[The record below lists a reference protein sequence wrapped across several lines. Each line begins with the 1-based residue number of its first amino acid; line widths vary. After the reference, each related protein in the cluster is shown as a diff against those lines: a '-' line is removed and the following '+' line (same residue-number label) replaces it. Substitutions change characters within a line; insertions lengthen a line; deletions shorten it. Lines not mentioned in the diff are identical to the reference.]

1 MCFCDG
7 LDFLIV
13 NKTNGKKRFIKGDE
27 NLVDFFK
34 DHYSLPCLFHR
45 LLKKEYVRLDNVLYQ
60 ILYNNHPECQRVK
73 MELVKML
80 GIEDPG
86 LWRICPDKYRYLL
99 HHERQQSTRTLT
111 I

>member
-7 LDFLIV
+7 LDFVIV
-13 NKTNGKKRFIKGDE
+13 NKTNGEKRFIKGDE
-27 NLVDFFK
+27 NLVAFFK
-34 DHYSLPCLFHR
+34 NHYSLPCLFHR
-45 LLKKEYVRLDNVLYQ
+45 LLKREYVRHDNVLYQ
-60 ILYNNHPECQRVK
+60 ILYNNHPECHRVK

-86 LWRICPDKYRYLL
+86 LWNVCPDKYRHLL
-99 HHERQQSTRTLT
+99 RHERQQSTRSLT

>member
-1 MCFCDG
+1 MTGWILF
-7 LDFLIV
+7 V
-13 NKTNGKKRFIKGDE
+13 NKTNGEKNFIKGDE

-34 DHYSLPCLFHR
+34 NYYSLPCLFRR

-80 GIEDPG
+80 EIEDPG
-86 LWRICPDKYRYLL
+86 LWNMCPDKYRYLL
-99 HHERQQSTRTLT
+99 PHERQQSTRTLT

>member
-7 LDFLIV
+7 LDYLIV
-13 NKTNGKKRFIKGDE
+13 NKTNGEKRFIKGDE

-34 DHYSLPCLFHR
+34 GHYSLPYLFHR
-45 LLKKEYVRLDNVLYQ
+45 LLKKEYVRHANVLYQ

-73 MELVKML
+73 MALVKML

-86 LWRICPDKYRYLL
+86 LWRICPDEYRHLL
-99 HHERQQSTRTLT
+99 HDERQQSTRSLT
-111 I
+111 M